1 MLRLLKLSKGLT
13 LNKTA
18 KGIVGMYMKK
28 KNLGELK
35 NFSIDMA
42 TKELNIAFV
51 PKYFN
56 DEITVQAIDYNIQ
69 KDEKAQKSYLTFES
83 IRTSNNWDNSNFKRL
98 IKDKKIEIPEKYSKL
113 LSLIA

>member
-1 MLRLLKLSKGLT
+1 MLRLLKLTKGGT

-18 KGIVGMYMKK
+18 KSMIGLYLKK
-28 KNLGELK
+28 KDLGELK

-42 TKELNIAFV
+42 TKELNVSFI

-56 DEITVQAIDYNIQ
+56 DEITIQAIDYNIQ
-69 KDEKAQKSYLTFES
+69 KDEKTQKSYLTFAS
-83 IRTSNNWDNSNFKRL
+83 ITTSNNWDNSNFKRL